1 VAAIIQFAESIRSC
15 NGIVLCHCGGGM
27 SRAPA
32 AALICLAVWRGPGTE
47 VDCMAEV
54 LAQRPGAVPHEGLVR
69 LADALLGRENRL
81 VSVLHSNP
89 HVSS

>member
-1 VAAIIQFAESIRSC
+1 
-15 NGIVLCHCGGGM
+15 
-27 SRAPA
+27 
-32 AALICLAVWRGPGTE
+32 
-47 VDCMAEV
+47 MAEV